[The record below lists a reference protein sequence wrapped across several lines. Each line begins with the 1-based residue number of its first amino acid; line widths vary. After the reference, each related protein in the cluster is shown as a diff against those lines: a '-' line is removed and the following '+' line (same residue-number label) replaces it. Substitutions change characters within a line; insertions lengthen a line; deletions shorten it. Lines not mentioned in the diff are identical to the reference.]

1 MGLVLLIISFIYFYN
16 IFLFIP
22 NRIIPFVNINTK
34 FIYLILIQGIFISI
48 IEKNRE
54 KYKKLHS
61 LLIFL
66 IILPSILI
74 DIKTCFLQ
82 LLLLYLLQYSGLDEK
97 NSLFIIINT
106 IIWLTVNLLF
116 LLI

>member
-1 MGLVLLIISFIYFYN
+1 MGLALLIISFIYFYN

-22 NRIIPFVNINTK
+22 NRIIPLVNINTK

-54 KYKKLHS
+54 KYRKLYA
-61 LLIFL
+61 LLILL

-74 DIKTCFLQ
+74 DIKICFLQ
-82 LLLLYLLQYSGLDEK
+82 LLFLYSLQYSGLDEK
-97 NSLFIIINT
+97 SSLFIMINT
-106 IIWLTVNLLF
+106 IIWLTANLLF
-116 LLI
+116 LSI